1 MIKYIHSSLD
11 TKHYNGITI
20 AYDVYDNFIKFSYA
34 ITRKPD
40 QYSKKIG
47 RQLSTDKFIKS
58 STYLNGEPYD
68 VNTKEMTGII
78 SREYALNHIGFNGC
92 LKENFIQTLCLTDIK
107 LKAIIPTICKVIAL
121 HNDEIYGT
129 I

>member
-1 MIKYIHSSLD
+1 MIKYIHLSLD

-20 AYDVYDNFIKFSYA
+20 AYEVYDHFVKFSYA
-34 ITRKPD
+34 ITMKPD

-47 RQLSTDKFIKS
+47 RQITVERFNTS
-58 STYLNGEPYD
+58 STYLNGEPYN
-68 VNTKEMTGII
+68 VNLKEMTGII
-78 SREYALNHIGFNGC
+78 SREYALDHIGFNGC
-92 LKENFIQTLCLTDIK
+92 LKENFIQTLSLTDIK
-107 LKAIIPTICKVIAL
+107 LKAVIPTICKVIDL

>member
-1 MIKYIHSSLD
+1 MIKYIHLSLD
-11 TKHYNGITI
+11 TKHHNGVTV
-20 AYDVYDNFIKFSYA
+20 AYEVYDHFVKFSYT
-34 ITRKPD
+34 ITVKPD

-47 RQLSTDKFIKS
+47 RQITTERFNTST
-58 STYLNGEPYD
+58 TYLYESPYN

-78 SREYALNHIGFNGC
+78 SKQYVLHHIGFNGC
-92 LKENFIQTLCLTDIK
+92 LKENFIKTLSLTDIE

>member
-1 MIKYIHSSLD
+1 MIKYIHLSLD

-20 AYDVYDNFIKFSYA
+20 AYEVYDNFVKFSYS

-47 RQLSTDKFIKS
+47 RQLSTERYTKS
-58 STYLNGEPYD
+58 STYLNGSPHN

-78 SREYALNHIGFNGC
+78 SREYALHHIGFNGC
-92 LKENFIQTLCLTDIK
+92 LKENFVKTLSLTDIK
-107 LKAIIPTICKVIAL
+107 LGAIIPTICKVIAL